1 MFYVESNDI
10 IQLLCFAFTH
20 RVNSPWYIV
29 WFVIGNVEFRLYT
42 YDLYY
47 NLTSLLLDT
56 QDAYQHHNILY

>member
-29 WFVIGNVEFRLYT
+29 WFVIGNVEFRLWEE
-42 YDLYY
+42 
-47 NLTSLLLDT
+47 S
-56 QDAYQHHNILY
+56 HHQTFRSTKYVDVTFTLKSI